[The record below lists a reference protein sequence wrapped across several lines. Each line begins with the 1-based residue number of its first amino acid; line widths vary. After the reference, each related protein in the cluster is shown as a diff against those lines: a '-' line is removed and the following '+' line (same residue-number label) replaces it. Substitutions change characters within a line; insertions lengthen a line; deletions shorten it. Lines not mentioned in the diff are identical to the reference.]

1 MSGFEGGKTRFSLK
15 EREGLDHSVTFS
27 SLTFSLNTRA
37 FSLTSR
43 RERDG
48 TTSSFHFARSFT
60 LSQFERPLSR
70 RERDGTAQSHS
81 VPSPPFGLRPEAV
94 ILDRAVF
101 ASLSRGQSNPL
112 RGFSSTIISLETKS
126 EALRLRF
133 SFQRRER
140 DSNPR
145 SCDRLRISRPAQS
158 TTLASLRGSHNV
170 EKKHPFVYP
179 PNKNP
184 LIPFFYFYIWP
195 QIQ

>member
-1 MSGFEGGKTRFSLK
+1 MSGLRVGKRVFL
-15 EREGLDHSVTFS
+15 L
-27 SLTFSLNTRA
+27 
-37 FSLTSR
+37 R

-60 LSQFERPLSR
+60 LSQFECPLSRREGWDRSVTFSSLTFSLNTRAFTSLSR

-81 VPSPPFGLRPEAV
+81 VPSPPSGLRPVAV

-112 RGFSSTIISLETKS
+112 RGFSSTNFSLETKS

-140 DSNPR
+140 DWIVRSLSVPTSPHSRQTQILSQYEKFSSHSQGERGIGRRTHFVSFAALRVTAGGRNP
-145 SCDRLRISRPAQS
+145 
-158 TTLASLRGSHNV
+158 
-170 EKKHPFVYP
+170 
-179 PNKNP
+179 
-184 LIPFFYFYIWP
+184 
-195 QIQ
+195 

>member
-1 MSGFEGGKTRFSLK
+1 MRPLFEGSEFPLLKQKWGLTAPFLCDVRGMRLQCHDVPLQPYGFWPTAKISNGCASL
-15 EREGLDHSVTFS
+15 
-27 SLTFSLNTRA
+27 
-37 FSLTSR
+37 
-43 RERDG
+43 
-48 TTSSFHFARSFT
+48 HFAAVCRT
-60 LSQFERPLSR
+60 LFEGSEYPLLKKY
-70 RERDGTAQSHS
+70 GAHK
-81 VPSPPFGLRPEAV
+81 GLH
-94 ILDRAVF
+94 I
-101 ASLSRGQSNPL
+101 
-112 RGFSSTIISLETKS
+112 FS
-126 EALRLRF
+126 
-133 SFQRRER
+133 RRER

>member
-1 MSGFEGGKTRFSLK
+1 MG
-15 EREGLDHSVTFS
+15 V
-27 SLTFSLNTRA
+27 LTFFKGL
-37 FSLTSR
+37 
-43 RERDG
+43 E
-48 TTSSFHFARSFT
+48 SSFF
-60 LSQFERPLSR
+60 LSR

-81 VPSPPFGLRPEAV
+81 VPSRPLSRQGQSDTLEKCIISLKEREGLDAKFTSFHLPPFGLRPEAV

-145 SCDRLRISRPAQS
+145 SCDRLRISRPAHS
-158 TTLASLRGSHNV
+158 TTLASLRGLHNIV
-170 EKKHPFVYP
+170 
-179 PNKNP
+179 
-184 LIPFFYFYIWP
+184 
-195 QIQ
+195 

>member
-1 MSGFEGGKTRFSLK
+1 MLKITILRNFCRVLRVGKRIFL
-15 EREGLDHSVTFS
+15 L
-27 SLTFSLNTRA
+27 
-37 FSLTSR
+37 R

-60 LSQFERPLSR
+60 LSQFECPLSR
-70 RERDGTAQSHS
+70 RERGIRSFGHFQFPLVHTQDKRRFSLNTRNFPLTLKEREGLDDELTSFR
-81 VPSPPFGLRPEAV
+81 SPPFGLRPEAV

-112 RGFSSTIISLETKS
+112 RGFSSTNFSLETKS

-145 SCDRLRISRPAQS
+145 SCDRLRISRPAHS
-158 TTLASLRGSHNV
+158 TTLASLRGLHNIV
-170 EKKHPFVYP
+170 
-179 PNKNP
+179 
-184 LIPFFYFYIWP
+184 
-195 QIQ
+195 